1 MREANAVQLRP
12 GSQLIHGCTND
23 GPSIISSAAISKIFG
38 ATRLNDFAVV
48 ATARGAF
55 TLFEARS
62 INFAIVVYS
71 QFMQVEG
78 RLALSQHLGI
88 TEGNMAKKA
97 KKKKA
102 KKTAKKKK
110 K

>member
-1 MREANAVQLRP
+1 MARLRCRGLFDYMRTSSRPDPVRRAVSKHHAREP
-12 GSQLIHGCTND
+12 IVRSQ
-23 GPSIISSAAISKIFG
+23 
-38 ATRLNDFAVV
+38 V
-48 ATARGAF
+48 ATAF
-55 TLFEARS
+55 TIFAPRD

-71 QFMQVEG
+71 ECMQVD
-78 RLALSQHLGI
+78 RLALIQPLGT

-97 KKKKA
+97 KKAKKS